1 MVRVSSKLDAFAY
14 VFAPLLLEGQY
25 AQRAGIEGTQSQ
37 AIRRCGIRQC
47 RDIGHANARLQH
59 ILTATALNLV
69 RVAAWLED
77 IPRATTRRSAFA
89 TLAA

>member
-1 MVRVSSKLDAFAY
+1 LAA
-14 VFAPLLLEGQY
+14 QY

-47 RDIGHANARLQH
+47 RYIGHAKTRLQD
-59 ILTATALNLV
+59 ILTTTALNLV

-77 IPRATTRRSAFA
+77 IPRVTTRRSTFA